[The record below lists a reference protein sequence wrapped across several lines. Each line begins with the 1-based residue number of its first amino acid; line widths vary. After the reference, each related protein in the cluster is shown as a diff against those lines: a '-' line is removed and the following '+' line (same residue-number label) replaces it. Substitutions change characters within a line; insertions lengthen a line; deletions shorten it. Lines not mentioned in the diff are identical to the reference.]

1 MIDER
6 LDLRSCLSLYS
17 SESAA
22 MWNWRKG
29 ALWRYW
35 INTSRIL
42 FDEERLRCQV
52 GLSLRCVEFHA
63 HAKFLAVCYAN
74 VAEWFN

>member
-1 MIDER
+1 MIDGR
-6 LDLRSCLSLYS
+6 LDLKSCLSLYS
-17 SESAA
+17 SGSATA
-22 MWNWRKG
+22 WNWRKG
-29 ALWRYW
+29 TLWCYW

-63 HAKFLAVCYAN
+63 HAKFLAVYYAN
-74 VAEWFN
+74 VVEWLN